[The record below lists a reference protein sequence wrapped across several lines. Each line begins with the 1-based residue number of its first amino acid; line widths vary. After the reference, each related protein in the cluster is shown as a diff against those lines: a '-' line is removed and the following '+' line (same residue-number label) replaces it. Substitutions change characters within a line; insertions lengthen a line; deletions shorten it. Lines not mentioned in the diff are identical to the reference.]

1 MIRQVARRDAQDAS
15 SCAWRSSGAGN
26 AHPDGQRRSGQP
38 SMRAIPTSFLSMIS
52 LRPAAAC
59 HVRVLLPRSAVE
71 QCLPGIDTMLPQWPL
86 KARASRRRHL
96 RCSPDPSEAEPHL
109 WPANQKHHPNL
120 QPSLDL
126 SRFRG
131 RLSVWVACCRRMA
144 IRSAV
149 VDMMDPFAAWGP
161 SEGEETAHGAAAR
174 GRCLVAS
181 LQNRV
186 YGPGAAGKVSQ
197 HPPNRRCVRLT
208 RLTHAVARSSWVS
221 VDPAQNGAGADC
233 TSLR

>member
-1 MIRQVARRDAQDAS
+1 MK
-15 SCAWRSSGAGN
+15 
-26 AHPDGQRRSGQP
+26 QRRSHHRRYLNRRSP
-38 SMRAIPTSFLSMIS
+38 FDSYTT
-52 LRPAAAC
+52 
-59 HVRVLLPRSAVE
+59 VLEVVAVTFRE
-71 QCLPGIDTMLPQWPL
+71 RNKWRFSQGGNTFY
-86 KARASRRRHL
+86 
-96 RCSPDPSEAEPHL
+96 AEITDED
-109 WPANQKHHPNL
+109 
-120 QPSLDL
+120 LDL